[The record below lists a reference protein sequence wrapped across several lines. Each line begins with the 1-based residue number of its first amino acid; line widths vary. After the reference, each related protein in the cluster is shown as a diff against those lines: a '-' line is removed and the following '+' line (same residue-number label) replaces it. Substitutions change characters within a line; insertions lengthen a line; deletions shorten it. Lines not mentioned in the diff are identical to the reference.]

1 MVVKAWIDEQ
11 NKINNLLSINNQ
23 IKLKPKPNYG
33 KILRIGYIISCMGRD
48 LCLHTESTNKKSL
61 SDHIKSYGKI
71 TPTSHLW
78 DWPKGSEHLLWFDQE
93 DFKSIT
99 GVEITIFPE
108 IRGKRKFWSLHVRN
122 TYSAS
127 WYDVSMMN
135 KILTDSKKKF
145 GGTIDGDYGKNK
157 VAPLWEDDTSPMSR
171 GIDYITRNT
180 RSSIQMLEVSLPQPW
195 NNFQTVQK
203 SKSTDGKIEYF
214 LAYTD
219 PTKQIYIGLIPML
232 VAILEFYFKETFRVL
247 ASYDEGLLA
256 KITQTSSNNKN
267 LDTPEIISSFI
278 NNVKFQNLK
287 NVRKTYKRRA
297 ELDIKSIIEESTS
310 IENYNKLNEL
320 IEFRHNI
327 IHRLDPNRV
336 FNRVFTRED
345 FLEFHKAL
353 RESLSSITCNI
364 ITKYD
369 LNTEETYLDI

>member
-1 MVVKAWIDEQ
+1 MVVRAWIDEQ

-23 IKLKPKPNYG
+23 TKLKPKPNYG

-48 LCLHTESTNKKSL
+48 LYLHTESTNKKSL

-71 TPTSHLW
+71 NTTSHLLN
-78 DWPKGSEHLLWFDQE
+78 WPKGSEHLLWFNQE

-127 WYDVSMMN
+127 WHDVSMMN

-180 RSSIQMLEVSLPQPW
+180 SSSIQMLEVSLPQPW

-203 SKSTDGKIEYF
+203 SKSTDKKIEDF

-219 PTKQIYIGLIPML
+219 PTRQIYIGLIPML
-232 VAILEFYFKETFRVL
+232 VAIFEFYFKETFRVL
-247 ASYDEGLLA
+247 ASYDEGILS
-256 KITQTSSNNKN
+256 KIMQTSSDNKN

-278 NNVKFQNLK
+278 NNVKFQNFK
-287 NVRKTYKRRA
+287 NVRKIYKRHA
-297 ELDIKSIIEESTS
+297 DLDIKSIIEESTS
-310 IENYNKLNEL
+310 IENYNKLKEL
-320 IEFRHNI
+320 INFRHDI
-327 IHRLDPNRV
+327 VHRLESDW
-336 FNRVFTRED
+336 VFTRED
-345 FLEFHKAL
+345 FLEFHKVL
-353 RESLSSITCNI
+353 KESLLSITCNI

-369 LNTEETYLDI
+369 LNTKEIYLDI

>member
-1 MVVKAWIDEQ
+1 
-11 NKINNLLSINNQ
+11 
-23 IKLKPKPNYG
+23 
-33 KILRIGYIISCMGRD
+33 MGRD

-61 SDHIKSYGKI
+61 YNHIKSYGKI

-78 DWPKGSEHLLWFDQE
+78 DWPTGSEHLRWFDKE

-108 IRGKRKFWSLHVRN
+108 IRGERKFWSLHVRN

-127 WYDVSMMN
+127 WHDVSMMN

-157 VAPLWEDDTSPMSR
+157 VAPLWKDDTSPMSR
-171 GIDYITRNT
+171 GIDYITRKT
-180 RSSIQMLEVSLPQPW
+180 CSSIQMLGVSLPQPW
-195 NNFQTVQK
+195 NNFQTANK
-203 SKSTDGKIEYF
+203 PESSNEKIEAF

-232 VAILEFYFKETFRVL
+232 VAIFEFYFKETFRVL
-247 ASYDEGLLA
+247 ASYDKDILSE
-256 KITQTSSNNKN
+256 ITQTSSNNKN
-267 LDTPEIISSFI
+267 LDTSEIISSFI

-310 IENYNKLNEL
+310 IENYNKLKEL
-320 IEFRHNI
+320 IELRNNI
-327 IHRLDPNRV
+327 IHRLDSD
-336 FNRVFTRED
+336 RVFTRED

-364 ITKYD
+364 IAKYS
-369 LNTEETYLDI
+369 LNTEEEY